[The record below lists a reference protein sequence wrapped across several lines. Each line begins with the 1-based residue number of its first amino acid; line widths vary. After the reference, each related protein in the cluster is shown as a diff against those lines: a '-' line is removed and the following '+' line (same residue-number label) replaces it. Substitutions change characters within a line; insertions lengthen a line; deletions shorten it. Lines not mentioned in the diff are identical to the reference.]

1 MKIKKKAAAP
11 SKNNSKSVSG
21 RGLITID
28 ITDQNVKIAHLN
40 GRSPEQLVLE
50 NYKIFPLPQGYIQD
64 GKINNEEQLVAILQQ
79 AYAQFKGS
87 SKQFVAAL
95 PHNIVT
101 LQSFNYINDGE
112 TSLEDAA
119 NFEAAQIATIDEIN
133 LDYQVTHSAGDSD
146 EVLMVLALKADS
158 QPYLDCLEEA
168 GFGPL
173 KLLDVET
180 YAIVNA
186 FSNWI
191 NTQSPD
197 LENETLAIFDI
208 GGLKTQCLIMR
219 AGKVLFKQ
227 EILFGGEQLSREIQ
241 RTYQMDLEAA
251 ERLKTSSEQPVDYQD
266 LIVSGFN
273 QELSLEIQRVLQFF
287 YTSAHSSNNQ
297 KISKIILT
305 GGSSVLPHLSDVVE
319 EQCNIATLVV
329 NPMQYLGI
337 ANHIDPLALVQ
348 DAGRL
353 TVCCGLGVRGVL

>member
-1 MKIKKKAAAP
+1 
-11 SKNNSKSVSG
+11 
-21 RGLITID
+21 
-28 ITDQNVKIAHLN
+28 
-40 GRSPEQLVLE
+40 
-50 NYKIFPLPQGYIQD
+50 
-64 GKINNEEQLVAILQQ
+64 
-79 AYAQFKGS
+79 
-87 SKQFVAAL
+87 
-95 PHNIVT
+95 
-101 LQSFNYINDGE
+101 
-112 TSLEDAA
+112 
-119 NFEAAQIATIDEIN
+119 
-133 LDYQVTHSAGDSD
+133 
-146 EVLMVLALKADS
+146 
-158 QPYLDCLEEA
+158 
-168 GFGPL
+168 
-173 KLLDVET
+173 
-180 YAIVNA
+180 
-186 FSNWI
+186 
-191 NTQSPD
+191 
-197 LENETLAIFDI
+197 
-208 GGLKTQCLIMR
+208 MR